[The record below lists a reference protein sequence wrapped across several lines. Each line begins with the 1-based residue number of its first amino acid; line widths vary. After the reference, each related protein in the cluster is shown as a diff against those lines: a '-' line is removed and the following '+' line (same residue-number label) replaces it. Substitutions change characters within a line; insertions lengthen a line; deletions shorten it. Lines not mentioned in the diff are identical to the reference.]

1 MPTKGY
7 QKITSIPSS
16 ADLSLRPLDRGQS
29 SRHLAYVMFLVADD
43 ASYAPNVALR
53 LVIHQGH
60 AGLIVCMFPK
70 V

>member
-53 LVIHQGH
+53 LVIH
-60 AGLIVCMFPK
+60 
-70 V
+70 